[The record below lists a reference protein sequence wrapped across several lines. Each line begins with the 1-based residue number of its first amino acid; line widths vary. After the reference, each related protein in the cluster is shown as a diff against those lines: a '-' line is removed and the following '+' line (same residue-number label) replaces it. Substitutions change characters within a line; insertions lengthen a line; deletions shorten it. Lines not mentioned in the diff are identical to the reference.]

1 MRTVNGSN
9 NYCVYIHI
17 NKINDKKYIGITC
30 RNPEDRWGLNGAGY
44 KKEQSYFYKAIQK
57 YGWDNFEHIIWADN
71 LFEYE
76 AKSIEVALIDTYKT
90 NVCRWHDEAQGYNMT
105 DGGEGTKGCVLS
117 EETRKKMSQSRMG
130 RQVSEETRK
139 KISNGHK
146 GKHLSESTRKK
157 LSEINIGKYAGAK
170 NPSARAVYQIN
181 KDTNEII
188 ARFETMQEA
197 SSQTGASRPHICCC
211 CRGTRN
217 VAGGFKWVYA
227 DNKAEDEI

>member
-1 MRTVNGSN
+1 MRTVRGSN

-30 RNPEDRWGLNGAGY
+30 RNPEDRWGRNGVGY
-44 KKEQSYFYKAIQK
+44 KKEQSHFYKAIQK

-139 KISNGHK
+139 KISEKHK
-146 GKHLSESTRKK
+146 GKIVSEETRKK
-157 LSEINIGKYAGAK
+157 LREINLGKSAGA
-170 NPSARAVYQIN
+170 NNYSARAVYQID

-197 SSQTGASRPHICCC
+197 SLQTGASYTHICNC

-217 VAGGFKWVYA
+217 VSGGFKWAYA
-227 DNKAEDEI
+227 DNK